1 MNSEAIRKAYLG
13 FFESKGHTVVESAS
27 LVPDNDPTL
36 LFTNSGMVQFKD
48 AFAMLE
54 NRGYTRAVSCQ
65 RCIRAGG
72 KHNDLDNV
80 GYTARHHTFFEML
93 GNFSFGDYFKSEA
106 IGFAWEFLTEVLK
119 IPKDRL
125 WVTIHDSDD
134 EAHAIWVNEIGF
146 PAERMTRMGDKDNFW
161 TMGDT
166 GPCGPCSE
174 IFYDHGEDIPGGP
187 PGSEEED
194 LDRFVEIWN
203 LVFTQYDRSADGTL
217 TPLPSPCVDTG
228 MGLERLAAVLQSVH
242 NNYDTD
248 LFQPVIVKAAAVLGV
263 SDLQIPSLKVI
274 ADHLR
279 SSVFLIC
286 DGVLPSNEGRGYVMR
301 RIMRRALRHGHALG
315 ATKPFFHE
323 LVPVLVAAMG
333 ETYPMLIKTSDQ
345 IERIVLKEETQF
357 ALTLDQGMR
366 ILDEA
371 IAGLSDEIIPGEII
385 FKLYD
390 TYGFPADLT
399 GDIARERNLLLDMAG
414 FESEM
419 AQQRNRARAASKFQ
433 GEGVEDF
440 EIDAV
445 TAFLG
450 YETLDLTASVV
461 AIHDGSGFVD
471 LWSGQGAV
479 SVVLDQTPFYAESGG
494 QVGDQGSL
502 IADGVAVRVLE
513 TKKSGGA
520 IVHYCQSE
528 TGSFAIGDQLQAV
541 VSASVRQNTAR
552 HHSATHLLHAA
563 LRAVLGDH
571 VNQRGSLVSADR
583 LRFDFSHF
591 EAVTAEELQAI
602 ERLCNQEILNNTPI
616 STDVMSVEAAKE
628 RGAMALFGEKYSE
641 SVRVL
646 TMGDGFSMELCGGT
660 HALRTGDLG
669 LLRVLSEQGIA
680 SGVRRIEAVVG
691 EQALSSIAET
701 DAFANAVSTALK
713 TDRGA
718 CLARLEQ
725 VMEHNRRLEKQ
736 VAALNTKLVSG
747 ESMETADA
755 VFEVQG
761 IPVLVNLIDGADP
774 KSLPDALDQLKNKLG
789 RGVVVLA
796 TAQAGK
802 IALVVGVTKD
812 LTGQVHAGELVNH
825 IALQVGG
832 KGGGR
837 PDMARAGGSDVDAL
851 PAALASVEGY
861 LAARLGSA

>member
-1 MNSEAIRKAYLG
+1 MKSEAIRKAYLD
-13 FFESKGHTVVESAS
+13 FFKSKGHTVVESAS

-106 IGFAWEFLTEVLK
+106 IAFAWEFLTEVIK
-119 IPKDRL
+119 VPKDRL

-146 PAERMTRMGDKDNFW
+146 PANRITRMGDKDNFW

-174 IFYDHGEDIPGGP
+174 IFYDHGEAVPGGP
-187 PGSEEED
+187 PGSEGDD

-217 TPLPSPCVDTG
+217 TPLPSQCVDTG
-228 MGLERLAAVLQSVH
+228 MGLERLAAVMQSVH

-248 LFQPVIVKAAAVLGV
+248 LFQPMIVKAAEVLGV

-323 LVPVLVAAMG
+323 LVPVLVAEMG
-333 ETYPMLIKTSDQ
+333 ETYPMLIKTSEQ

-371 IAGLSDEIIPGEII
+371 IAGLADQTIPGEVI

-399 GDIARERNLLLDMAG
+399 GDIARERDLLLDMAG

-419 AQQRNRARAASKFQ
+419 SRQRNRARAASKFQ
-433 GEGVEDF
+433 GDGVEDL

-445 TAFLG
+445 TTFLG
-450 YETLDLTASVV
+450 YDALDLVGSVV
-461 AIHDGSGFVD
+461 AIHNGTALVD
-471 LWSGQGAV
+471 TWSGEGSV

-494 QVGDQGSL
+494 QVGDQGRL
-502 IADGVAVRVLE
+502 IADGVELTVLN
-513 TKKSGGA
+513 TKKSGHA
-520 IVHYCQSE
+520 IIHYCQSNPA
-528 TGSFAIGDQLQAV
+528 TLAVGDQLQAL
-541 VSASVRQNTAR
+541 VSPSVRQNTAR

-563 LRAVLGDH
+563 LRTVLGDH
-571 VNQRGSLVSADR
+571 VNQRGSMVSADR

-591 EAVTAEELQAI
+591 EAVSTDELQAI
-602 ERLCNQEILNNTPI
+602 EGLCNQEILKNTPI
-616 STDVMSVEAAKE
+616 STEVMGVEAAKE

-669 LLRVLSEQGIA
+669 LLRVVSEQGIA

-691 EQALSSIAET
+691 EQALSAIAET
-701 DAFANAVSTALK
+701 DAFANAVSSALK

-718 CLARLEQ
+718 ALVRLEQ
-725 VMEHNRRLEKQ
+725 LIEHNRRLEKE

-747 ESMETADA
+747 ESLDTADA

-761 IPVLVNLIDGADP
+761 ISVLVNLIDGADP

-812 LTGQVHAGELVNH
+812 LTNQVHAGELVNH

-851 PAALASVEGY
+851 PAALASVEAY
-861 LAARLGSA
+861 LAARLG

>member
-1 MNSEAIRKAYLG
+1 MNSEAIRKAYLD
-13 FFESKGHTVVESAS
+13 FFESKGHTSVESAS

-93 GNFSFGDYFKSEA
+93 GNFSFGDYFKSETIA
-106 IGFAWEFLTEVLK
+106 FAWEFLTEVLN

-146 PAERMTRMGDKDNFW
+146 PADRMTRMGDKDNFW

-174 IFYDHGEDIPGGP
+174 IFYDHGEAIPGGP
-187 PGSEEED
+187 PGSEDDD

-203 LVFTQYDRSADGTL
+203 LVFTQFDRSADGTL

-228 MGLERLAAVLQSVH
+228 MGLERLAAVMQSVH

-248 LFQPVIVKAAAVLGV
+248 LFQPVIVKAAKVLGV
-263 SDLQIPSLKVI
+263 GDLQNPSLKVI

-323 LVPVLVAAMG
+323 LVPVLVAEMG
-333 ETYPMLIKTSDQ
+333 NTYPMLIKTSEQ

-371 IAGLSDEIIPGEII
+371 IAGLSDQVIPGAVI

-399 GDIARERNLLLDMAG
+399 GDIARERNLLLDMPG

-433 GEGVEDF
+433 GEGVEDLAI
-440 EIDAV
+440 EAV

-450 YETLDLTASVV
+450 YETLNLTASVV
-461 AIHDGSGFVD
+461 AIHDGSRFVD
-471 LWSGQGAV
+471 SWAGDGAV

-494 QVGDQGSL
+494 QVGDRGSL
-502 IADGVAVRVLE
+502 IADGVALRVLD
-513 TKKSGGA
+513 TRKSGGA

-528 TGSFAIGDQLQAV
+528 IGALAIGDQLQAV
-541 VSASVRQNTAR
+541 VSPSVRQNTAR

-591 EAVTAEELQAI
+591 EGVTAEELQAI
-602 ERLCNQEILNNTPI
+602 ERLCNEEILKNTPI
-616 STDVMSVEAAKE
+616 STEVMSVDAAKE

-691 EQALSSIAET
+691 EQALSAVAET
-701 DAFANAVSTALK
+701 DAFANAVSAVLK

-718 CLARLEQ
+718 ALARLEQ
-725 VMEHNRRLEKQ
+725 IIDHNRRLEKE
-736 VAALNTKLVSG
+736 VSALNTKLVSG
-747 ESMETADA
+747 ESLDTADA

-812 LTGQVHAGELVNH
+812 LVGQVHAGELVNH

-837 PDMARAGGSDVDAL
+837 PDMARAGGSDVGAL

-861 LAARLGSA
+861 LAARLG

>member
-1 MNSEAIRKAYLG
+1 MNSEAIRKAYLD
-13 FFESKGHTVVESAS
+13 FFESKGHTRVESAS

-93 GNFSFGDYFKSEA
+93 GNFSFGDYFKSETIA
-106 IGFAWEFLTEVLK
+106 FAWEFLTEVLN

-146 PAERMTRMGDKDNFW
+146 PADRMTRMGDKDNFW

-174 IFYDHGEDIPGGP
+174 IFYDHGEAIPGGP
-187 PGSEEED
+187 PGSEDDD

-203 LVFTQYDRSADGTL
+203 LVFTQFDRSADGTL

-228 MGLERLAAVLQSVH
+228 MGLERLAAVMQSVH

-248 LFQPVIVKAAAVLGV
+248 LFQPVIVKAAKVLGV
-263 SDLQIPSLKVI
+263 GDLQNPSLKVI

-323 LVPVLVAAMG
+323 LVPVLVAEMG
-333 ETYPMLIKTSDQ
+333 NTYPMLIKTSEQ

-371 IAGLSDEIIPGEII
+371 IAGLSDQVIPGAVI

-399 GDIARERNLLLDMAG
+399 GDIARERNLLLDIPG

-433 GEGVEDF
+433 GEGVEDLAI
-440 EIDAV
+440 EAV

-450 YETLDLTASVV
+450 YETLNLTASVV
-461 AIHDGSGFVD
+461 AIHDGSRFVD
-471 LWSGQGAV
+471 SWAGDGAV

-494 QVGDQGSL
+494 QVGDRGSL
-502 IADGVAVRVLE
+502 IADGVALRVLD
-513 TKKSGGA
+513 TRKSGGA

-528 TGSFAIGDQLQAV
+528 IGALAIGDQLQAV
-541 VSASVRQNTAR
+541 VAPSVRQNTAR

-591 EAVTAEELQAI
+591 EGVTAEELQAI
-602 ERLCNQEILNNTPI
+602 ERLCNEEILKNTPI
-616 STDVMSVEAAKE
+616 STEVMSVDAAKE

-691 EQALSSIAET
+691 EQALSAVAET
-701 DAFANAVSTALK
+701 DAFANAVSAVLK

-718 CLARLEQ
+718 ALARLEQ
-725 VMEHNRRLEKQ
+725 IIDHNRRLEKE
-736 VAALNTKLVSG
+736 VSALNTKLVSG
-747 ESMETADA
+747 ESLDTADA

-812 LTGQVHAGELVNH
+812 LVGQVHAGELVNH

-837 PDMARAGGSDVDAL
+837 PDMARAGGSDVEAL

-861 LAARLGSA
+861 LAARLG

>member
-1 MNSEAIRKAYLG
+1 MNSEAIRKAYLD
-13 FFESKGHTVVESAS
+13 FFESKGHTSVESAS

-93 GNFSFGDYFKSEA
+93 GNFSFGDYFKSETIA
-106 IGFAWEFLTEVLK
+106 FAWEFLTEVLN

-146 PAERMTRMGDKDNFW
+146 PADRMTRMGDKDNFW

-174 IFYDHGEDIPGGP
+174 IFYDHGEAIPGGP
-187 PGSEEED
+187 PGSEDDD

-203 LVFTQYDRSADGTL
+203 LVFTQFDRSADGTL

-228 MGLERLAAVLQSVH
+228 MGLERLAAVMQSVH

-248 LFQPVIVKAAAVLGV
+248 LFQPVIVKAAKVLGV
-263 SDLQIPSLKVI
+263 GDLQNPSLKVI

-323 LVPVLVAAMG
+323 LVPVLVAEMG
-333 ETYPMLIKTSDQ
+333 NTYPMLIKTSEQ

-371 IAGLSDEIIPGEII
+371 IADLSDQVIPGAVI

-399 GDIARERNLLLDMAG
+399 GDIARERNLLLDMPG

-419 AQQRNRARAASKFQ
+419 SQQRNRARAASKFQ
-433 GEGVEDF
+433 GEGVEDL
-440 EIDAV
+440 ETDAV

-461 AIHDGSGFVD
+461 AIHDGTRFVD
-471 LWSGQGAV
+471 SWSGDGAV

-494 QVGDQGSL
+494 QVGDRGRL
-502 IADGVAVRVLE
+502 IADGVAMTVLD
-513 TKKSGGA
+513 TRKSGGA

-528 TGSFAIGDQLQAV
+528 TGALSIGDQLQAA
-541 VSASVRQNTAR
+541 VSPNVRQNTAR

-591 EAVTAEELQAI
+591 EGVTAEELQAI
-602 ERLCNQEILNNTPI
+602 ERLCNEEILKNTPI
-616 STDVMSVEAAKE
+616 STEVMSVDAAKE

-691 EQALSSIAET
+691 EQALSAVAET
-701 DAFANAVSTALK
+701 DAFANAVSAVLK

-718 CLARLEQ
+718 ALARLEQ
-725 VMEHNRRLEKQ
+725 IIDHNRRLEKE
-736 VAALNTKLVSG
+736 VSALNTKLVSG
-747 ESMETADA
+747 ESLDTADA

-812 LTGQVHAGELVNH
+812 LVGQVHAGELVNH

-837 PDMARAGGSDVDAL
+837 PDMARAGGSDVEAL

-861 LAARLGSA
+861 LAARLG

>member
-1 MNSEAIRKAYLG
+1 MNSEAIRKAYLD
-13 FFESKGHTVVESAS
+13 FFESKGHTSVESAS

-36 LFTNSGMVQFKD
+36 LFTNAGMVQFKD

-93 GNFSFGDYFKSEA
+93 GNFSFGDYFKSETIA
-106 IGFAWEFLTEVLK
+106 FAWEFLTEVLN

-146 PAERMTRMGDKDNFW
+146 PADRMTRMGDKDNFW

-174 IFYDHGEDIPGGP
+174 IFYDHGEAIPGGP
-187 PGSEEED
+187 PGSEDDD

-203 LVFTQYDRSADGTL
+203 LVFTQFDRSADGTL

-228 MGLERLAAVLQSVH
+228 MGLERLAAVMQSVH

-248 LFQPVIVKAAAVLGV
+248 LFQPVIVKAAKVLGV
-263 SDLQIPSLKVI
+263 GDLQNPSLKVI

-323 LVPVLVAAMG
+323 LVPVLVAEMG
-333 ETYPMLIKTSDQ
+333 NTYPMLIKTSEQ

-371 IAGLSDEIIPGEII
+371 IAGLSDQVIPGAVI

-399 GDIARERNLLLDMAG
+399 GDIARERNLLLDIPG

-433 GEGVEDF
+433 GEGVEDLAI
-440 EIDAV
+440 EAV

-450 YETLDLTASVV
+450 YETLNLRASVV
-461 AIHDGSGFVD
+461 AIHDGSRFVD
-471 LWSGQGAV
+471 SWAGDGAV

-494 QVGDQGSL
+494 QVGDRGSL
-502 IADGVAVRVLE
+502 IADGVALRVLD
-513 TKKSGGA
+513 TRKSGGA

-528 TGSFAIGDQLQAV
+528 IGALAIGDQLQAV
-541 VSASVRQNTAR
+541 VSPSVRQNTAR

-591 EAVTAEELQAI
+591 EGVTAEELQAI
-602 ERLCNQEILNNTPI
+602 ERLCNEEILKNTPI
-616 STDVMSVEAAKE
+616 STEVMSVDAAKE

-691 EQALSSIAET
+691 EQALSAVAET
-701 DAFANAVSTALK
+701 DAFANAVSAVLK

-718 CLARLEQ
+718 ALARLEQ
-725 VMEHNRRLEKQ
+725 IIDHNRRLEKE
-736 VAALNTKLVSG
+736 VSALNTKLVSG
-747 ESMETADA
+747 ESLDTADA

-812 LTGQVHAGELVNH
+812 LVGQVHAGELVNH

-837 PDMARAGGSDVDAL
+837 PDMARAGGSDVEAL

-861 LAARLGSA
+861 LAARLG

>member
-1 MNSEAIRKAYLG
+1 MNSEAIRKAYLD
-13 FFESKGHTVVESAS
+13 FFESKGHTSVESAS

-93 GNFSFGDYFKSEA
+93 GNFSFGDYFKSETIA
-106 IGFAWEFLTEVLK
+106 FAWEFLTEVLN

-146 PAERMTRMGDKDNFW
+146 PADRMTRMGDKDNFW

-174 IFYDHGEDIPGGP
+174 IFYDHGEAIPGGP
-187 PGSEEED
+187 PGSENDD

-228 MGLERLAAVLQSVH
+228 MGLERLAAVMQSVH

-248 LFQPVIVKAAAVLGV
+248 LFQPVIGKAAKVLGV
-263 SDLQIPSLKVI
+263 GDLQNPSLKVI

-323 LVPVLVAAMG
+323 LVPVLVAEMG
-333 ETYPMLIKTSDQ
+333 NTYPMLIKTSEQ

-371 IAGLSDEIIPGEII
+371 IAGLSDQVIPGAVI

-399 GDIARERNLLLDMAG
+399 GDIARERNLLLDMPG

-419 AQQRNRARAASKFQ
+419 SQQRNRARAASKFQ
-433 GEGVEDF
+433 GEGVEDLAI
-440 EIDAV
+440 EAV

-450 YETLDLTASVV
+450 YETLNLTASVV
-461 AIHDGSGFVD
+461 AIHDGSRFVD
-471 LWSGQGAV
+471 SWAGDGAV

-494 QVGDQGSL
+494 QVGDRGSL
-502 IADGVAVRVLE
+502 IADGVALRVLD
-513 TKKSGGA
+513 TRKSGGA

-528 TGSFAIGDQLQAV
+528 IGALAIGDQLQAV
-541 VSASVRQNTAR
+541 VSPSVRQNTAR

-591 EAVTAEELQAI
+591 EGVTAEELQAI
-602 ERLCNQEILNNTPI
+602 ERLCNEEILKNTPI
-616 STDVMSVEAAKE
+616 STEVMSVDAAKE

-691 EQALSSIAET
+691 EQALSAVAET
-701 DAFANAVSTALK
+701 DAFANAVSAVLK

-718 CLARLEQ
+718 ALARLEQ
-725 VMEHNRRLEKQ
+725 IIDHNRRLEKE
-736 VAALNTKLVSG
+736 VSALNTKLVSG
-747 ESMETADA
+747 ESLDTADA

-812 LTGQVHAGELVNH
+812 LVGQVHAGELVNH

-837 PDMARAGGSDVDAL
+837 PDMARAGGSDVEAL

-861 LAARLGSA
+861 LAARLG

>member
-1 MNSEAIRKAYLG
+1 MNSEAIRKAYLD
-13 FFESKGHTVVESAS
+13 FFESKGHTRVESAS

-93 GNFSFGDYFKSEA
+93 GNFSFGDYFKSETIA
-106 IGFAWEFLTEVLK
+106 FAWEFLTEVLN

-146 PAERMTRMGDKDNFW
+146 PADRMTRMGDKDNFW

-174 IFYDHGEDIPGGP
+174 IFYDHGEAIPGGP
-187 PGSEEED
+187 PGSEDDD

-203 LVFTQYDRSADGTL
+203 LVFTQFDRSADGTL

-228 MGLERLAAVLQSVH
+228 MGLERLAAVMQSVH

-248 LFQPVIVKAAAVLGV
+248 LFQPVIVKAAKVLGV
-263 SDLQIPSLKVI
+263 GDLQNPSLKVI

-323 LVPVLVAAMG
+323 LVPVLVAEMG
-333 ETYPMLIKTSDQ
+333 NTYPMLIKTSEQ

-371 IAGLSDEIIPGEII
+371 IAGLSDQVIPGAVI

-399 GDIARERNLLLDMAG
+399 GDIARERNLLLDMPG

-419 AQQRNRARAASKFQ
+419 SQQRNRARAASKFQ
-433 GEGVEDF
+433 GEGVEDLAI
-440 EIDAV
+440 EAV

-450 YETLDLTASVV
+450 YETLNLTASVV
-461 AIHDGSGFVD
+461 AIHDGSRFVD
-471 LWSGQGAV
+471 SWAGDGAV

-494 QVGDQGSL
+494 QVGDRGSL
-502 IADGVAVRVLE
+502 IADGVALRVLD
-513 TKKSGGA
+513 TRKSGGA

-528 TGSFAIGDQLQAV
+528 IGALAIGDQLQAV
-541 VSASVRQNTAR
+541 VSPSVRQNTAR

-591 EAVTAEELQAI
+591 EGVTAEELQAI
-602 ERLCNQEILNNTPI
+602 ERLCNEEILKNTPI
-616 STDVMSVEAAKE
+616 STEVMSVDAAKE

-691 EQALSSIAET
+691 EQALSAVAET
-701 DAFANAVSTALK
+701 DAFANAVSAVLK

-718 CLARLEQ
+718 ALARLEQ
-725 VMEHNRRLEKQ
+725 IIDHNRRLEKE
-736 VAALNTKLVSG
+736 VSALNTKLVSG
-747 ESMETADA
+747 ESLDTADA

-812 LTGQVHAGELVNH
+812 LVGQVHAGELVNH

-837 PDMARAGGSDVDAL
+837 PDMARAGGSDVEAL

-861 LAARLGSA
+861 LAARLG

>member
-1 MNSEAIRKAYLG
+1 MNSEAIRKAYLD
-13 FFESKGHTVVESAS
+13 FFESKEHTIVESAS

-36 LFTNSGMVQFKD
+36 LFTNAGMVQFKD

-106 IGFAWEFLTEVLK
+106 IAFAWEFLTEVLK

-134 EAHAIWVNEIGF
+134 EAHAIWVNDIGF
-146 PAERMTRMGDKDNFW
+146 PADRMTRMGDKDNFW

-174 IFYDHGEDIPGGP
+174 IFYDHGEAIPGGP
-187 PGSEEED
+187 PGSENDD

-228 MGLERLAAVLQSVH
+228 MGLERLAAVMQSQH

-248 LFQPVIVKAAAVLGV
+248 LFQPVIVKAAEVLSV

-323 LVPVLVAAMG
+323 LVPVLVAEMG
-333 ETYPMLIKTSDQ
+333 ETYPMLIKTSEQ

-371 IAGLSDEIIPGEII
+371 IADLSDQVIPGAVI

-399 GDIARERNLLLDMAG
+399 GDIARERNLLLDMPG

-419 AQQRNRARAASKFQ
+419 SQQRNRARAASKFQ
-433 GEGVEDF
+433 GEGVEDL
-440 EIDAV
+440 ETDAV

-461 AIHDGSGFVD
+461 AIHDGTRFVD
-471 LWSGQGAV
+471 SWSGDGAV

-494 QVGDQGSL
+494 QVGDRGRL
-502 IADGVAVRVLE
+502 IADGVAMTVLD
-513 TKKSGGA
+513 TRKSGGA

-528 TGSFAIGDQLQAV
+528 TGALSIGDQLQAA
-541 VSASVRQNTAR
+541 VSPNVRQNTAR

-591 EAVTAEELQAI
+591 EGVTAEELQAI
-602 ERLCNQEILNNTPI
+602 ERLCNEEILKNTPI
-616 STDVMSVEAAKE
+616 STDVMSVDAAKE

-646 TMGDGFSMELCGGT
+646 TMGNGFSMELCGGT

-691 EQALSSIAET
+691 EQALSVIAET
-701 DAFANAVSTALK
+701 DAFATAVSVALK

-718 CLARLEQ
+718 SLARLEQ
-725 VMEHNRRLEKQ
+725 VMDHNRRLEKE
-736 VAALNTKLVSG
+736 VAALNAKLVSG
-747 ESMETADA
+747 ESLDMADA

-796 TAQAGK
+796 TAQGGK

-861 LAARLGSA
+861 LVARLG

>member
-1 MNSEAIRKAYLG
+1 MNSEAIRKAYLD
-13 FFESKGHTVVESAS
+13 FFKSKGHTVVESAS

-106 IGFAWEFLTEVLK
+106 IAFAWEFLTEVIK
-119 IPKDRL
+119 VPKDRL

-146 PAERMTRMGDKDNFW
+146 PANRITRMGDKDNFW

-174 IFYDHGEDIPGGP
+174 IFYDHGEAVPGGP
-187 PGSEEED
+187 PGSEGDD

-217 TPLPSPCVDTG
+217 TPLPSQCVDTG
-228 MGLERLAAVLQSVH
+228 MGLERLAAVMQSVH

-248 LFQPVIVKAAAVLGV
+248 LFQPMIVKAAEVLGV

-323 LVPVLVAAMG
+323 LVPVLVAEMG
-333 ETYPMLIKTSDQ
+333 ETYPMLIKTSEQ

-371 IAGLSDEIIPGEII
+371 IAGLADQTISGEVI

-399 GDIARERNLLLDMAG
+399 GDIARERDLLLDMAG

-419 AQQRNRARAASKFQ
+419 SRQRNRARAASKFQ
-433 GEGVEDF
+433 GDGVEDL

-445 TAFLG
+445 TTFLG
-450 YETLDLTASVV
+450 YDALDLVGSVV
-461 AIHDGSGFVD
+461 AIHNGTALVD
-471 LWSGQGAV
+471 TWSGEGSV

-494 QVGDQGSL
+494 QVGDQGRL
-502 IADGVAVRVLE
+502 IADGVELTVLN
-513 TKKSGGA
+513 TKKSGHA
-520 IVHYCQSE
+520 IIHYCQSNPA
-528 TGSFAIGDQLQAV
+528 TLAVGDQLQAL
-541 VSASVRQNTAR
+541 VSPSVRQNTAR

-563 LRAVLGDH
+563 LRTVLGDH
-571 VNQRGSLVSADR
+571 VNQRGSMVSADR

-591 EAVTAEELQAI
+591 EAVSTDELQAI
-602 ERLCNQEILNNTPI
+602 EGLCNQEILKNTPI
-616 STDVMSVEAAKE
+616 STEVMGVEAAKE

-669 LLRVLSEQGIA
+669 LLRVVSEQGIA

-691 EQALSSIAET
+691 EQALSAIAET
-701 DAFANAVSTALK
+701 DAFANAVSSALK

-718 CLARLEQ
+718 ALVRLEQ
-725 VMEHNRRLEKQ
+725 LIEHNRRLEKE

-747 ESMETADA
+747 ESLDTADA

-761 IPVLVNLIDGADP
+761 ISVLVNLIDGADP

-812 LTGQVHAGELVNH
+812 LTNQVHAGELVNH

-851 PAALASVEGY
+851 PAALASVEAY
-861 LAARLGSA
+861 LAARLG

>member
-1 MNSEAIRKAYLG
+1 MNSEAIRKAYLD
-13 FFESKGHTVVESAS
+13 FFESKGHTSVESAS

-93 GNFSFGDYFKSEA
+93 GNFSFGDYFKSETIA
-106 IGFAWEFLTEVLK
+106 FAWEFLTEVLN

-146 PAERMTRMGDKDNFW
+146 PADRMTRMGDKDNFW

-174 IFYDHGEDIPGGP
+174 IFYDHGEAIPGGP
-187 PGSEEED
+187 PGSEDDD

-203 LVFTQYDRSADGTL
+203 LVFTQFDRSADGTL

-228 MGLERLAAVLQSVH
+228 MGLERLAAVMQSVH

-248 LFQPVIVKAAAVLGV
+248 LFQPVIVKAAKVLGV
-263 SDLQIPSLKVI
+263 GDLQNPSLKVI

-323 LVPVLVAAMG
+323 LVPVLVAEMG
-333 ETYPMLIKTSDQ
+333 NTYPMLIKTSEQ

-371 IAGLSDEIIPGEII
+371 IAGLSDQVIPGAVI

-399 GDIARERNLLLDMAG
+399 GDIARERNLLLDMPG

-433 GEGVEDF
+433 GEGVEDLAI
-440 EIDAV
+440 EAV

-450 YETLDLTASVV
+450 YETLNLTASVV
-461 AIHDGSGFVD
+461 AIHDGSRFVD
-471 LWSGQGAV
+471 SWAGDGAV
-479 SVVLDQTPFYAESGG
+479 SVVLDQTPFYAEGGG
-494 QVGDQGSL
+494 QVGDRGSL
-502 IADGVAVRVLE
+502 IADGVALRVVD
-513 TKKSGGA
+513 TRKSGGA

-528 TGSFAIGDQLQAV
+528 IGALAIGDQLQAV
-541 VSASVRQNTAR
+541 VSPSVRQNTAR

-591 EAVTAEELQAI
+591 EGVTAEELQAI
-602 ERLCNQEILNNTPI
+602 ERLCNEEILKNTPI
-616 STDVMSVEAAKE
+616 STEVMSVDAAKE

-691 EQALSSIAET
+691 EQALSAVAET
-701 DAFANAVSTALK
+701 DAFANAVSAVLK

-718 CLARLEQ
+718 ALARLEQ
-725 VMEHNRRLEKQ
+725 IIDHNRRLEKE
-736 VAALNTKLVSG
+736 VSALNTKLVSG
-747 ESMETADA
+747 ESLDTADA

-812 LTGQVHAGELVNH
+812 LVGQVHAGELVNH

-837 PDMARAGGSDVDAL
+837 PDMARAGGSDVEAL

-861 LAARLGSA
+861 LAARLG

>member
-1 MNSEAIRKAYLG
+1 MNSEAIRKAYLD
-13 FFESKGHTVVESAS
+13 FFESKGHTRVESAS

-93 GNFSFGDYFKSEA
+93 GNFSFGDYFKSETIA
-106 IGFAWEFLTEVLK
+106 FAWEFLTEVLN

-146 PAERMTRMGDKDNFW
+146 PADRMTRMGDKDNFW

-174 IFYDHGEDIPGGP
+174 IFYDHGEAIPGGP
-187 PGSEEED
+187 PGSEDDD

-203 LVFTQYDRSADGTL
+203 LVFTQFDRSADGTL

-228 MGLERLAAVLQSVH
+228 MGLERLAAVMQSVH

-248 LFQPVIVKAAAVLGV
+248 LFQPVIVKAAKVLGV
-263 SDLQIPSLKVI
+263 GDLQNPSLKVI

-323 LVPVLVAAMG
+323 LVPVLVAEMG
-333 ETYPMLIKTSDQ
+333 NTYPMLIKTSEQ

-371 IAGLSDEIIPGEII
+371 IAGLSDQVIPGAVI

-399 GDIARERNLLLDMAG
+399 GDIARERNLLLDMLG

-419 AQQRNRARAASKFQ
+419 SQQRNRARAASKFQ
-433 GEGVEDF
+433 GEGVEDLAI
-440 EIDAV
+440 EAV

-450 YETLDLTASVV
+450 YETLNLTASVV
-461 AIHDGSGFVD
+461 AIHDGSRFVD
-471 LWSGQGAV
+471 SWAGDGAV

-494 QVGDQGSL
+494 QVGDRGSL
-502 IADGVAVRVLE
+502 IADGVALRVLD
-513 TKKSGGA
+513 TRKSGGA

-528 TGSFAIGDQLQAV
+528 IGALAIGDQLQAV
-541 VSASVRQNTAR
+541 VSPSVRQNTAR

-591 EAVTAEELQAI
+591 EGVTAEELQAI
-602 ERLCNQEILNNTPI
+602 ERLCNEEILKNTPI
-616 STDVMSVEAAKE
+616 STEVMSVDAAKE

-691 EQALSSIAET
+691 EQALSAVAET
-701 DAFANAVSTALK
+701 DAFANAVSAVLK

-718 CLARLEQ
+718 ALARLEQ
-725 VMEHNRRLEKQ
+725 IIDHNRRLEKE
-736 VAALNTKLVSG
+736 VSALNTKLVSG
-747 ESMETADA
+747 ESLDTADA

-812 LTGQVHAGELVNH
+812 LVGQVHAGELVNH

-837 PDMARAGGSDVDAL
+837 PDMARAGGSDVEAL

-861 LAARLGSA
+861 LAARLG

>member
-1 MNSEAIRKAYLG
+1 MNSEAIRKAYLD
-13 FFESKGHTVVESAS
+13 FFESKGHTSVESAS

-93 GNFSFGDYFKSEA
+93 GNFSFGDYFKSETIA
-106 IGFAWEFLTEVLK
+106 FAWEFLTEVLN

-146 PAERMTRMGDKDNFW
+146 PADRMTRMGDKDNFW

-174 IFYDHGEDIPGGP
+174 IFYDHGEAIPGGP
-187 PGSEEED
+187 PGSEDDD

-203 LVFTQYDRSADGTL
+203 LVFTQFDRSADGTL

-228 MGLERLAAVLQSVH
+228 MGLERLAAVMQSVH

-248 LFQPVIVKAAAVLGV
+248 LFQPVIVKAAKVLGV
-263 SDLQIPSLKVI
+263 GDLQNPSLKVI

-323 LVPVLVAAMG
+323 LVPVLVAEMG
-333 ETYPMLIKTSDQ
+333 ETYPMLIKTSEQ

-371 IAGLSDEIIPGEII
+371 IAGLSDQVIPGAVI

-399 GDIARERNLLLDMAG
+399 GDIARERNLLLDMPG

-419 AQQRNRARAASKFQ
+419 SQQRNRARAASKFQ
-433 GEGVEDF
+433 GEGVEDLAI
-440 EIDAV
+440 EAV

-450 YETLDLTASVV
+450 YETLNLTTSVV
-461 AIHDGSGFVD
+461 AIHDGSRFVD
-471 LWSGQGAV
+471 SWAGDGAV

-494 QVGDQGSL
+494 QVGDRGSL
-502 IADGVAVRVLE
+502 IADGVALRVLD
-513 TKKSGGA
+513 TRKSGGA

-528 TGSFAIGDQLQAV
+528 IGALAIGDQLQAV
-541 VSASVRQNTAR
+541 VSPSVRQNTAR

-591 EAVTAEELQAI
+591 EGVTAEELQAI
-602 ERLCNQEILNNTPI
+602 ERLCNEEILKNTPI
-616 STDVMSVEAAKE
+616 STEVMSVDAAKE

-691 EQALSSIAET
+691 EQALSAVAET
-701 DAFANAVSTALK
+701 DAFANAVSAVLK

-718 CLARLEQ
+718 ALARLEQ
-725 VMEHNRRLEKQ
+725 IIDHNRRLEKE
-736 VAALNTKLVSG
+736 VSALNTKLVSG
-747 ESMETADA
+747 ESLDTADA

-812 LTGQVHAGELVNH
+812 LVGQVHAGELVNH

-837 PDMARAGGSDVDAL
+837 PDMARAGGSDVEAL

-861 LAARLGSA
+861 LAARLG

>member
-1 MNSEAIRKAYLG
+1 MNSEAIRKAYLD
-13 FFESKGHTVVESAS
+13 FFESKGHTSVESAS

-93 GNFSFGDYFKSEA
+93 GNFSFGDYFKSETIA
-106 IGFAWEFLTEVLK
+106 FAWEFLTEVLN

-146 PAERMTRMGDKDNFW
+146 PADRMTRMGDKDNFW

-174 IFYDHGEDIPGGP
+174 IFYDHGEAIPGGP
-187 PGSEEED
+187 PGSEDDD

-203 LVFTQYDRSADGTL
+203 LVFTQFDRSADGTL

-228 MGLERLAAVLQSVH
+228 MGLERLAAVMQSVH

-248 LFQPVIVKAAAVLGV
+248 LFQPVIVKAAKVLGV
-263 SDLQIPSLKVI
+263 GDLQNPSLKVI

-323 LVPVLVAAMG
+323 LVPVLVAEMG
-333 ETYPMLIKTSDQ
+333 NTYPMLIKTSEQ

-371 IAGLSDEIIPGEII
+371 IAGLSDQVIPGAVI

-399 GDIARERNLLLDMAG
+399 GDIARERNLLLDIPG

-433 GEGVEDF
+433 GEGVEDLAI
-440 EIDAV
+440 EAV

-450 YETLDLTASVV
+450 YETLNLRASVV
-461 AIHDGSGFVD
+461 AIHDGSRFVD
-471 LWSGQGAV
+471 SWAGDGAV

-494 QVGDQGSL
+494 QVGDRGSL
-502 IADGVAVRVLE
+502 IADGVALRVLD
-513 TKKSGGA
+513 TRKSGGA

-528 TGSFAIGDQLQAV
+528 IGALAIGDQLQAV
-541 VSASVRQNTAR
+541 VSPSVRQNTAR

-591 EAVTAEELQAI
+591 EGVTAEELQAI
-602 ERLCNQEILNNTPI
+602 ERLCNEEILKNTPI
-616 STDVMSVEAAKE
+616 STEVMSVDAAKE

-691 EQALSSIAET
+691 EQALSAVAET
-701 DAFANAVSTALK
+701 DAFANAVSAVLK

-718 CLARLEQ
+718 ALARLEQ
-725 VMEHNRRLEKQ
+725 IIDHNRRLEKE
-736 VAALNTKLVSG
+736 VSALNTKLVSG
-747 ESMETADA
+747 ESLDTADA

-812 LTGQVHAGELVNH
+812 LVGQVHAGELVNH

-837 PDMARAGGSDVDAL
+837 PDMARAGGSDVEAL

-861 LAARLGSA
+861 LAARLG

>member
-1 MNSEAIRKAYLG
+1 MNSEAIRKAYLD
-13 FFESKGHTVVESAS
+13 FFKSKGHTVVESAS

-106 IGFAWEFLTEVLK
+106 IAFAWEFLTEVIK
-119 IPKDRL
+119 VPKDRL

-146 PAERMTRMGDKDNFW
+146 PANRITRMGDKDNFW

-174 IFYDHGEDIPGGP
+174 IFYDHGEAVPGGP
-187 PGSEEED
+187 PGSEGDD

-217 TPLPSPCVDTG
+217 TPLPSQCVDTG
-228 MGLERLAAVLQSVH
+228 MGLERLAAVMQSVH

-248 LFQPVIVKAAAVLGV
+248 LFQPMIVKAAEVLGV

-323 LVPVLVAAMG
+323 LVPVLVAEMG
-333 ETYPMLIKTSDQ
+333 ETYPMLIKTSEQ

-371 IAGLSDEIIPGEII
+371 IAGLADQTIPGEVI

-399 GDIARERNLLLDMAG
+399 GDIARERDLLLDMAG

-419 AQQRNRARAASKFQ
+419 SRQRNRARAASKFQ
-433 GEGVEDF
+433 GDGVEDL

-445 TAFLG
+445 TTFLG
-450 YETLDLTASVV
+450 YDALDLVGSVV
-461 AIHDGSGFVD
+461 AIHNGTALVD
-471 LWSGQGAV
+471 TWSGEGSV

-494 QVGDQGSL
+494 QVGDQGRL
-502 IADGVAVRVLE
+502 IADGVELTVLN
-513 TKKSGGA
+513 TKKSGHA
-520 IVHYCQSE
+520 IIHYCQSNPA
-528 TGSFAIGDQLQAV
+528 TLAVGDQLQAL
-541 VSASVRQNTAR
+541 VSPSVRQNTAR

-563 LRAVLGDH
+563 LRTVLGDH
-571 VNQRGSLVSADR
+571 VNQRGSMVSADR

-591 EAVTAEELQAI
+591 EAVSTDELQAI
-602 ERLCNQEILNNTPI
+602 EGLCNQEILKNTPI
-616 STDVMSVEAAKE
+616 STEVMGVEAAKE

-669 LLRVLSEQGIA
+669 LLRVVSEQGIA

-691 EQALSSIAET
+691 EQALSAMAET
-701 DAFANAVSTALK
+701 DAFANAVSSALK

-718 CLARLEQ
+718 ALVRLEQ
-725 VMEHNRRLEKQ
+725 LIEHNRRLEKE

-747 ESMETADA
+747 ESLDTADA

-761 IPVLVNLIDGADP
+761 ISVLVNLIDGADP

-812 LTGQVHAGELVNH
+812 LTNQVHAGELVNH

-851 PAALASVEGY
+851 PAALASVEAY
-861 LAARLGSA
+861 LAARLG

>member
-1 MNSEAIRKAYLG
+1 MNSEAIRKAYLD
-13 FFESKGHTVVESAS
+13 FFESKGHTSVESAS

-36 LFTNSGMVQFKD
+36 LFTNAGMVQFKD

-93 GNFSFGDYFKSEA
+93 GNFSFGDYFKSETIA
-106 IGFAWEFLTEVLK
+106 FAWEFLTEVLN

-146 PAERMTRMGDKDNFW
+146 PADRMTRMGDKDNFW

-174 IFYDHGEDIPGGP
+174 IFYDHGEAIPGGP
-187 PGSEEED
+187 PGSEDDD

-203 LVFTQYDRSADGTL
+203 LVFTQFDRSADGTL

-228 MGLERLAAVLQSVH
+228 MGLERLAAVMQSVH

-248 LFQPVIVKAAAVLGV
+248 LFQPVIVKAAKVLGV
-263 SDLQIPSLKVI
+263 GDLQNPSLKVI

-323 LVPVLVAAMG
+323 LVPVLVAEMG
-333 ETYPMLIKTSDQ
+333 NTYPMLIKTSEQ

-371 IAGLSDEIIPGEII
+371 IAGLSDQVIPGAVI

-399 GDIARERNLLLDMAG
+399 GDIARERNLLLDIPG

-433 GEGVEDF
+433 GEGVEDLAI
-440 EIDAV
+440 EAV

-450 YETLDLTASVV
+450 YETLNLRASVV
-461 AIHDGSGFVD
+461 AIHDGSRFVD
-471 LWSGQGAV
+471 SWAGDGAV

-494 QVGDQGSL
+494 QVGDRGSL
-502 IADGVAVRVLE
+502 IADGVALRVLD
-513 TKKSGGA
+513 TRKSGGA

-528 TGSFAIGDQLQAV
+528 IGALAIGDQLQAV
-541 VSASVRQNTAR
+541 VEPSVRQNTAR

-591 EAVTAEELQAI
+591 EGVTAEELQAI
-602 ERLCNQEILNNTPI
+602 ERLCNEEILKNTPI
-616 STDVMSVEAAKE
+616 STEVMSVDAAKE

-691 EQALSSIAET
+691 EQALSAVAET
-701 DAFANAVSTALK
+701 DAFANAVSAVLK

-718 CLARLEQ
+718 ALARLEQ
-725 VMEHNRRLEKQ
+725 IIDHNRRLEKE
-736 VAALNTKLVSG
+736 VSALNTKLVSG
-747 ESMETADA
+747 ESLDTADA

-812 LTGQVHAGELVNH
+812 LVGQVHAGELVNH

-837 PDMARAGGSDVDAL
+837 PDMARAGGSDVEAL

-861 LAARLGSA
+861 LAARLG

>member
-1 MNSEAIRKAYLG
+1 MNSEAIRKAYLD
-13 FFESKGHTVVESAS
+13 FFKSKGHTVVESAS

-106 IGFAWEFLTEVLK
+106 IAFAWEFLTEVIK
-119 IPKDRL
+119 VPKDRL

-146 PAERMTRMGDKDNFW
+146 PANRMTRMGDKDNFW

-174 IFYDHGEDIPGGP
+174 IFYDHGEGVPGGP
-187 PGSEEED
+187 PGSEGDD

-217 TPLPSPCVDTG
+217 TPLPSQCVDTG
-228 MGLERLAAVLQSVH
+228 MGLERLAAVMQSVH

-248 LFQPVIVKAAAVLGV
+248 LFQPMIVKAAEVLGV

-323 LVPVLVAAMG
+323 LVPVLVAEMG
-333 ETYPMLIKTSDQ
+333 ETYPMLIKTSEQ

-371 IAGLSDEIIPGEII
+371 IAGLADQTIPGEVI

-399 GDIARERNLLLDMAG
+399 GDIARERDLLLDMAG

-419 AQQRNRARAASKFQ
+419 SRQRNRARAASKFQ
-433 GEGVEDF
+433 GDGVEDL

-445 TAFLG
+445 TTFLG
-450 YETLDLTASVV
+450 YDALDLVGSVV
-461 AIHDGSGFVD
+461 AIHNGTALVD
-471 LWSGQGAV
+471 TWSGEGSV

-494 QVGDQGSL
+494 QVGDQGRL
-502 IADGVAVRVLE
+502 IADGVELTVLN
-513 TKKSGGA
+513 TKKSGHA
-520 IVHYCQSE
+520 IIHYCQSNPA
-528 TGSFAIGDQLQAV
+528 TLAVGDQLQAL
-541 VSASVRQNTAR
+541 VSPSVRQNTAR

-563 LRAVLGDH
+563 LRTVLGDH
-571 VNQRGSLVSADR
+571 VNQRGSMVSADR

-591 EAVTAEELQAI
+591 EAVSTDELQAI
-602 ERLCNQEILNNTPI
+602 EGLCNQEILKNTPI
-616 STDVMSVEAAKE
+616 STEVMGVEAAKE

-669 LLRVLSEQGIA
+669 LLRVVSEQGIA

-691 EQALSSIAET
+691 EQALSAIAET
-701 DAFANAVSTALK
+701 DAFANAVSSALK

-718 CLARLEQ
+718 ALVRLEQ
-725 VMEHNRRLEKQ
+725 LIEHNRRLEKE

-747 ESMETADA
+747 ESLDTADA

-761 IPVLVNLIDGADP
+761 ISVLVNLIDGADP

-812 LTGQVHAGELVNH
+812 LTNQVHAGELVNH

-851 PAALASVEGY
+851 PAALASVEAY
-861 LAARLGSA
+861 LAARLG

>member
-1 MNSEAIRKAYLG
+1 MNSEAIRKAYLD
-13 FFESKGHTVVESAS
+13 FFKSKGHTVVESAS

-106 IGFAWEFLTEVLK
+106 IAFAWEFLTEVIK
-119 IPKDRL
+119 VPKDRL

-146 PAERMTRMGDKDNFW
+146 PANRITRMGDKDNFW

-174 IFYDHGEDIPGGP
+174 IFYDHGEAVPGGP
-187 PGSEEED
+187 PGSEGDD

-217 TPLPSPCVDTG
+217 TPLPSQCVDTG
-228 MGLERLAAVLQSVH
+228 MGLERLAAVMQSVH

-248 LFQPVIVKAAAVLGV
+248 LFQPMIVKAAEVLGV

-323 LVPVLVAAMG
+323 LVPVLVAEMG
-333 ETYPMLIKTSDQ
+333 ETYPMLIKTSEQ

-371 IAGLSDEIIPGEII
+371 IAGLADQTIPGEVI

-399 GDIARERNLLLDMAG
+399 GDIARERDLLLDMAG

-419 AQQRNRARAASKFQ
+419 SRQRNRARAASKFQ
-433 GEGVEDF
+433 GDGVEDL

-445 TAFLG
+445 TTFLG
-450 YETLDLTASVV
+450 YDALDLVGSVV
-461 AIHDGSGFVD
+461 AIHNGTALVD
-471 LWSGQGAV
+471 TWSGEGSV

-494 QVGDQGSL
+494 QLGDQGRL
-502 IADGVAVRVLE
+502 IADGVELTVLN
-513 TKKSGGA
+513 TKKSGHA
-520 IVHYCQSE
+520 IIHYCQSNPA
-528 TGSFAIGDQLQAV
+528 TLAVGDQLQAL
-541 VSASVRQNTAR
+541 VSPSVRQNTAR

-563 LRAVLGDH
+563 LRTVLGDH
-571 VNQRGSLVSADR
+571 VNQRGSMVSADR

-591 EAVTAEELQAI
+591 EAVSTDELQAI
-602 ERLCNQEILNNTPI
+602 EGLCNQEILKNTPI
-616 STDVMSVEAAKE
+616 STEVMGVEAAKE

-669 LLRVLSEQGIA
+669 LLRVVSEQGIA

-691 EQALSSIAET
+691 EQALSAIAET
-701 DAFANAVSTALK
+701 DAFANAVSSALK

-718 CLARLEQ
+718 ALVRLEQ
-725 VMEHNRRLEKQ
+725 LIEHNRRLEKE

-747 ESMETADA
+747 ESLDTADA

-761 IPVLVNLIDGADP
+761 ISVLVNLIDGADP

-812 LTGQVHAGELVNH
+812 LTNQVHAGELVNH

-851 PAALASVEGY
+851 PAALASVEAY
-861 LAARLGSA
+861 LAARLG

>member
-1 MNSEAIRKAYLG
+1 
-13 FFESKGHTVVESAS
+13 
-27 LVPDNDPTL
+27 
-36 LFTNSGMVQFKD
+36 
-48 AFAMLE
+48 
-54 NRGYTRAVSCQ
+54 
-65 RCIRAGG
+65 
-72 KHNDLDNV
+72 
-80 GYTARHHTFFEML
+80 
-93 GNFSFGDYFKSEA
+93 
-106 IGFAWEFLTEVLK
+106 
-119 IPKDRL
+119 
-125 WVTIHDSDD
+125 VTIHDSDD

-146 PAERMTRMGDKDNFW
+146 PANRITRMGDKDNFW

-174 IFYDHGEDIPGGP
+174 IFYDHGEAVPGGP
-187 PGSEEED
+187 PGSEGDD

-217 TPLPSPCVDTG
+217 TPLPSQCVDTG
-228 MGLERLAAVLQSVH
+228 MGLERLAAVMQSVH

-248 LFQPVIVKAAAVLGV
+248 LFQPMIVKAAEVLGV

-323 LVPVLVAAMG
+323 LVPVLVAEMG
-333 ETYPMLIKTSDQ
+333 ETYPMLMKTSEQ

-371 IAGLSDEIIPGEII
+371 IAGLADQTIPGEVI

-399 GDIARERNLLLDMAG
+399 GDIARERDLLLDMAG

-419 AQQRNRARAASKFQ
+419 SRQRNRARAASKFQ
-433 GEGVEDF
+433 GDGVEDL

-445 TAFLG
+445 TTFLG
-450 YETLDLTASVV
+450 YDALDLVGSVV
-461 AIHDGSGFVD
+461 AIHNGTALVD
-471 LWSGQGAV
+471 TWSGEGSV

-494 QVGDQGSL
+494 QVGDQGRL
-502 IADGVAVRVLE
+502 IADGVELTVLN
-513 TKKSGGA
+513 TKKSGHA
-520 IVHYCQSE
+520 IIHYCQSNPA
-528 TGSFAIGDQLQAV
+528 TLAVGDQLQAL
-541 VSASVRQNTAR
+541 VSPSVRQNTAR

-563 LRAVLGDH
+563 LRTVLGDH
-571 VNQRGSLVSADR
+571 VNQRGSMVSADR

-591 EAVTAEELQAI
+591 EAVSTDELQAI
-602 ERLCNQEILNNTPI
+602 EGLCNQEILKNTPI
-616 STDVMSVEAAKE
+616 STEVMGVEAATE

-669 LLRVLSEQGIA
+669 LLRVVSEQGIA

-691 EQALSSIAET
+691 EQALSAIAET
-701 DAFANAVSTALK
+701 DAFANAVSSALK

-718 CLARLEQ
+718 ALVRLEQ
-725 VMEHNRRLEKQ
+725 LIEHNRRLEKE

-747 ESMETADA
+747 ESLDTADA

-761 IPVLVNLIDGADP
+761 ISVLVNLIDGADP

-812 LTGQVHAGELVNH
+812 LTNQVHAGELVNH

-851 PAALASVEGY
+851 PAALASVEAY
-861 LAARLGSA
+861 LAARLG

>member
-1 MNSEAIRKAYLG
+1 MNSEAIRKAYLD
-13 FFESKGHTVVESAS
+13 FFESKEHTIVESAS

-36 LFTNSGMVQFKD
+36 LFTNAGMVQFKD

-106 IGFAWEFLTEVLK
+106 IAFAWEFLTEVLK

-134 EAHAIWVNEIGF
+134 EAHAIWVNDIGF
-146 PAERMTRMGDKDNFW
+146 PADRMTRMGDKDNFW

-174 IFYDHGEDIPGGP
+174 IFYDHGEAIPGGP
-187 PGSEEED
+187 PGSENDD

-228 MGLERLAAVLQSVH
+228 MGLERLAAVMQSQH

-248 LFQPVIVKAAAVLGV
+248 LFQPVIVKAAEVLSV

-323 LVPVLVAAMG
+323 LVPVLVAEMG
-333 ETYPMLIKTSDQ
+333 ETYPMLIKTSEQ

-371 IAGLSDEIIPGEII
+371 IAGLSDQVIPGAVI

-399 GDIARERNLLLDMAG
+399 GDIARERNLLLDMPG

-419 AQQRNRARAASKFQ
+419 SQQRNRARAASKFQ
-433 GEGVEDF
+433 GEGVEDLAI
-440 EIDAV
+440 EAV

-450 YETLDLTASVV
+450 YETLNLTASVV
-461 AIHDGSGFVD
+461 AIHDGSRFVD
-471 LWSGQGAV
+471 SWAGDGAV

-494 QVGDQGSL
+494 QVGDRGSL
-502 IADGVAVRVLE
+502 IAEGVALRVLD
-513 TKKSGGA
+513 TRKSGGA

-528 TGSFAIGDQLQAV
+528 IGALAIGDQLQAV
-541 VSASVRQNTAR
+541 VAPSVRQNTAR

-591 EAVTAEELQAI
+591 EAVTAQELQEI
-602 ERLCNQEILNNTPI
+602 QHLCNQEILKNTPI
-616 STDVMSVEAAKE
+616 STDVMSVDAAKE

-646 TMGDGFSMELCGGT
+646 TMGNGFSMELCGGT

-691 EQALSSIAET
+691 EQALSVIAET
-701 DAFANAVSTALK
+701 DAFATAVSVALK

-718 CLARLEQ
+718 SLARLEQ
-725 VMEHNRRLEKQ
+725 VMDHNRRLEKE
-736 VAALNTKLVSG
+736 VAALNAKLVSG
-747 ESMETADA
+747 ESLDMADA

-796 TAQAGK
+796 TAQGGK

-861 LAARLGSA
+861 LVARLG

>member
-1 MNSEAIRKAYLG
+1 MNSEAIRKAYLD
-13 FFESKGHTVVESAS
+13 FFESKGHTSVESAS

-93 GNFSFGDYFKSEA
+93 GNFSFGDYFKSETIA
-106 IGFAWEFLTEVLK
+106 FAWEFLTEVLN

-146 PAERMTRMGDKDNFW
+146 PADRMTRMGDKDNFW

-174 IFYDHGEDIPGGP
+174 IFYDHGEAIPGGP
-187 PGSEEED
+187 PGSEDDD

-203 LVFTQYDRSADGTL
+203 LVFTQFDRSADGTL

-228 MGLERLAAVLQSVH
+228 MGLERLAAVMQSVH

-248 LFQPVIVKAAAVLGV
+248 LFQPVIVKAAKVLGV
-263 SDLQIPSLKVI
+263 GDLQNPSLKVI

-323 LVPVLVAAMG
+323 LVPVLVAEMG
-333 ETYPMLIKTSDQ
+333 NTYPMLIKTSEQ

-371 IAGLSDEIIPGEII
+371 IAGLSDQVIPGAVI

-399 GDIARERNLLLDMAG
+399 GDIARERNLLLDMPG

-419 AQQRNRARAASKFQ
+419 SQQRNRARAASKFQ
-433 GEGVEDF
+433 GEGVEDLAI
-440 EIDAV
+440 EAV

-450 YETLDLTASVV
+450 YETLNLTASVV
-461 AIHDGSGFVD
+461 AIHDGSRFVD
-471 LWSGQGAV
+471 SWAGDGAV

-494 QVGDQGSL
+494 QVGDRGSL
-502 IADGVAVRVLE
+502 IADGVALRVLD
-513 TKKSGGA
+513 TRKSGGA

-528 TGSFAIGDQLQAV
+528 IGALAIGDQLQAV
-541 VSASVRQNTAR
+541 VSPSVRQNTAR

-591 EAVTAEELQAI
+591 EGVTAEELQAI
-602 ERLCNQEILNNTPI
+602 ERLCNEEILKNTPI
-616 STDVMSVEAAKE
+616 STEVMSVDAAKE

-691 EQALSSIAET
+691 EQALSAVAET
-701 DAFANAVSTALK
+701 DAFANAVSAVLK

-718 CLARLEQ
+718 ALARLEQ
-725 VMEHNRRLEKQ
+725 IIDHNRRLEKE
-736 VAALNTKLVSG
+736 VSALNTKLVSG
-747 ESMETADA
+747 ESLDTADA

-812 LTGQVHAGELVNH
+812 LVGQVHAGELVNH

-837 PDMARAGGSDVDAL
+837 PDMARAGGSDVEAL

-861 LAARLGSA
+861 LAARLG

>member
-1 MNSEAIRKAYLG
+1 MNSEAIRKAYLD
-13 FFESKGHTVVESAS
+13 FFESKGHTRVESAS

-93 GNFSFGDYFKSEA
+93 GNFSFGDYFKSETIA
-106 IGFAWEFLTEVLK
+106 FAWEFLTEVLN

-146 PAERMTRMGDKDNFW
+146 PADRMTRMGDKDNFW

-174 IFYDHGEDIPGGP
+174 IFYDHGEAIPGGP
-187 PGSEEED
+187 PGSEDDD

-203 LVFTQYDRSADGTL
+203 LVFTQFDRSADGTL

-228 MGLERLAAVLQSVH
+228 MGLERLAAVMQSVH

-248 LFQPVIVKAAAVLGV
+248 LFQPVIVKAAKVLGV
-263 SDLQIPSLKVI
+263 GDLQNPSLKVI

-323 LVPVLVAAMG
+323 LVPVLVAEMG
-333 ETYPMLIKTSDQ
+333 NTYPMLIKTSEQ

-371 IAGLSDEIIPGEII
+371 IAGLSDQVIPGAVI

-399 GDIARERNLLLDMAG
+399 GDIARERNLLLDMLG

-419 AQQRNRARAASKFQ
+419 SQQRNRARAASKFQ
-433 GEGVEDF
+433 GEGVEDLAI
-440 EIDAV
+440 EAV

-450 YETLDLTASVV
+450 YETLNLTASVV
-461 AIHDGSGFVD
+461 AIHDGSRFVD
-471 LWSGQGAV
+471 SWAGDGAV

-494 QVGDQGSL
+494 QVGDRGSL
-502 IADGVAVRVLE
+502 IADGVALRVLD
-513 TKKSGGA
+513 TRKSGGA

-528 TGSFAIGDQLQAV
+528 IGALAIGDQLQAV
-541 VSASVRQNTAR
+541 VSPSVRQNTAR

-591 EAVTAEELQAI
+591 EGVTAGELQAI
-602 ERLCNQEILNNTPI
+602 ERLCNEEILKNTPI
-616 STDVMSVEAAKE
+616 STEVMSVDAAKE

-691 EQALSSIAET
+691 EQALSAVAET
-701 DAFANAVSTALK
+701 DAFANAVSAVLK

-718 CLARLEQ
+718 ALARLEQ
-725 VMEHNRRLEKQ
+725 IIDHNRRLEKE
-736 VAALNTKLVSG
+736 VSALNTKLVSG
-747 ESMETADA
+747 ESLDTADA

-812 LTGQVHAGELVNH
+812 LVGQVHAGELVNH

-837 PDMARAGGSDVDAL
+837 PDMARAGGSDVEAL

-861 LAARLGSA
+861 LAARLG

>member
-1 MNSEAIRKAYLG
+1 MNSEAIRKAYQD
-13 FFESKGHTVVESAS
+13 FFESKGHTIVESAS

-93 GNFSFGDYFKSEA
+93 GNFSFGDYFKSETIA
-106 IGFAWEFLTEVLK
+106 FAWEFLTEVLN

-146 PAERMTRMGDKDNFW
+146 PADRMTRMGDKDNFW
-161 TMGDT
+161 TMGDI

-174 IFYDHGEDIPGGP
+174 IFYDHGEAIPGGP
-187 PGSEEED
+187 PGSEDDD

-203 LVFTQYDRSADGTL
+203 LVFTQFDRSADGTL

-228 MGLERLAAVLQSVH
+228 MGLERLAAVMQSVH

-248 LFQPVIVKAAAVLGV
+248 LFQPVIVKAAKVLGV
-263 SDLQIPSLKVI
+263 DDLQNPSLKVI

-323 LVPVLVAAMG
+323 LVPVLVAEMG
-333 ETYPMLIKTSDQ
+333 NTYPMLIKTSEQ

-371 IAGLSDEIIPGEII
+371 IAGLSDQVIPGAVI

-399 GDIARERNLLLDMAG
+399 GDIARETNLLMDMPG

-419 AQQRNRARAASKFQ
+419 SQQRNRARAASKFQ
-433 GEGVEDF
+433 GEGVEDLAI
-440 EIDAV
+440 EAV

-450 YETLDLTASVV
+450 YETLNLTASVV
-461 AIHDGSGFVD
+461 AIHDGSRFVD
-471 LWSGQGAV
+471 SWAGDGAV

-494 QVGDQGSL
+494 QVGDRGSL
-502 IADGVAVRVLE
+502 IADGVALRVLD
-513 TKKSGGA
+513 TRKSGGA

-528 TGSFAIGDQLQAV
+528 IGAVALGDQLQAV
-541 VSASVRQNTAR
+541 VSPSVRQNTAR

-591 EAVTAEELQAI
+591 EGVTAEELQAI
-602 ERLCNQEILNNTPI
+602 ERVCNEEILKNTPI
-616 STDVMSVEAAKE
+616 STEVMSVDAAKE

-691 EQALSSIAET
+691 EQALSAVAET
-701 DAFANAVSTALK
+701 DAFANAVSAVLK

-718 CLARLEQ
+718 ALARLEQ
-725 VMEHNRRLEKQ
+725 IIDHNRRLEKE
-736 VAALNTKLVSG
+736 VSALNTKLVSG
-747 ESMETADA
+747 ESLDTADA

-812 LTGQVHAGELVNH
+812 LAGQVHAGELVNH

-837 PDMARAGGSDVDAL
+837 PDMARAGGSDVEAL

-861 LAARLGSA
+861 LAARLG

>member
-1 MNSEAIRKAYLG
+1 MNSEAIRKAYLD
-13 FFESKGHTVVESAS
+13 FFESKGHTSVESAS

-93 GNFSFGDYFKSEA
+93 GNFSFGDYFKSETIA
-106 IGFAWEFLTEVLK
+106 FAWEFLTEVLN

-146 PAERMTRMGDKDNFW
+146 PADRMTRMGDKDNFW

-174 IFYDHGEDIPGGP
+174 IFYDHGEAIPGGP
-187 PGSEEED
+187 PGSEDDD

-203 LVFTQYDRSADGTL
+203 LVFTQFDRSADGTL

-228 MGLERLAAVLQSVH
+228 MGLERLAAVMQSVH

-248 LFQPVIVKAAAVLGV
+248 LFQPVIVKAAKVLGV
-263 SDLQIPSLKVI
+263 GDLQNPSLKVI

-323 LVPVLVAAMG
+323 LVPVLVAEMG
-333 ETYPMLIKTSDQ
+333 NTYPMLIKTSEQ

-371 IAGLSDEIIPGEII
+371 IAGLSDQVIPGAVI

-399 GDIARERNLLLDMAG
+399 GDIARERNLLLDMPG

-419 AQQRNRARAASKFQ
+419 SQQRNRARAASKFQ
-433 GEGVEDF
+433 GEGVEDLAI
-440 EIDAV
+440 EAV

-450 YETLDLTASVV
+450 YETLNLTASVV
-461 AIHDGSGFVD
+461 AIHDGSRFVD
-471 LWSGQGAV
+471 SWAGDGAV

-494 QVGDQGSL
+494 QVGDRGSL
-502 IADGVAVRVLE
+502 IADGVALRVLD
-513 TKKSGGA
+513 TRKSGGA
-520 IVHYCQSE
+520 TVHYCQSE
-528 TGSFAIGDQLQAV
+528 IGALAIGDQLQAV
-541 VSASVRQNTAR
+541 VSPSVRQNTAR

-591 EAVTAEELQAI
+591 EGVTAEELQAI
-602 ERLCNQEILNNTPI
+602 ERLCNEEILKNTPI
-616 STDVMSVEAAKE
+616 STEVMSVDAAKE

-691 EQALSSIAET
+691 EQALSAVAET
-701 DAFANAVSTALK
+701 DAFANAVSAVLK

-718 CLARLEQ
+718 ALARLEQ
-725 VMEHNRRLEKQ
+725 IIDHNRRLEKE
-736 VAALNTKLVSG
+736 VSALNTKLVSG
-747 ESMETADA
+747 ESLDTADA
-755 VFEVQG
+755 VFEVKG

-774 KSLPDALDQLKNKLG
+774 KSLPDAVDQLKNKLG

-812 LTGQVHAGELVNH
+812 LVGQVHAGELVNH

-837 PDMARAGGSDVDAL
+837 PDMARAGGSDVEAL

-861 LAARLGSA
+861 LAARLG